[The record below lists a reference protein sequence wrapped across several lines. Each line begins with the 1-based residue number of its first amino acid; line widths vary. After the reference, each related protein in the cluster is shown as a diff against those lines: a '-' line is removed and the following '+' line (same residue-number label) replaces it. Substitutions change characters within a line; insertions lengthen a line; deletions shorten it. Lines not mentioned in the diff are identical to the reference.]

1 MLLKKT
7 LHLINDIKEHLN
19 LIHELKE
26 EIKFL
31 KDRNN
36 DIEIDISN
44 QKKKFDK
51 DMAIIVSALNE
62 LYMISFNS
70 VMNGKNSNAL
80 YDYENIYNDN
90 IDEDE
95 DEEGH

>member
-7 LHLINDIKEHLN
+7 RHLINDIREHLN

-31 KDRNN
+31 KDKNN
-36 DIEIDISN
+36 AFEEEISN

-51 DMAIIVSALNE
+51 DMSIIVSALNE
-62 LYMISFNS
+62 LYMISFSS
-70 VMNGKNSNAL
+70 VMSGKNSNSL
-80 YDYENIYNDN
+80 YDYENIYNSS

>member
-7 LHLINDIKEHLN
+7 LHLINDIREHLN

-31 KDRNN
+31 KDKNN
-36 DIEIDISN
+36 AFEEEISN

-51 DMAIIVSALNE
+51 DMSIIVSALNE
-62 LYMISFNS
+62 LYMISFSS
-70 VMNGKNSNAL
+70 VMSGKNSNSL
-80 YDYENIYNDN
+80 YDYENIYNSS